1 MIAETCLLGD
11 KTYFFLLQGSCHCV
25 YSSLRLTSWPQHHRH
40 TYRMLVPGQSQW
52 LREEGTF
59 LLEYRLVTPLWGL
72 LQIMGLTEMRLCSWS
87 FMTWSLYNH
96 MNKGKN
102 LSDDIYAFS
111 RCFADSLLCCQGS
124 QEEDKGSGKLL
135 VCL

>member
-1 MIAETCLLGD
+1 
-11 KTYFFLLQGSCHCV
+11 
-25 YSSLRLTSWPQHHRH
+25 
-40 TYRMLVPGQSQW
+40 MLVPGQSQW

-87 FMTWSLYNH
+87 FMTWSLYNL

-111 RCFADSLLCCQGS
+111 DVLLIPCNAVREAKRRIKARGSSLCAYDASICFQRIQKRLLGMIDRGPS
-124 QEEDKGSGKLL
+124 
-135 VCL
+135 